1 MGRFVK
7 PMRTIEKEEK
17 VDNRMSS
24 TNHNEA
30 VGKRGASVLLTVTS
44 SHLYCQP
51 NQDNNIKHTQL
62 LPFPAN
68 AP

>member
-1 MGRFVK
+1 MGRFMK
-7 PMRTIEKEEK
+7 SLRTIVEEEK

-24 TNHNEA
+24 TNHNEE
-30 VGKRGASVLLTVTS
+30 VGKRGASGLLAVTS

-62 LPFPAN
+62 LSFPAN